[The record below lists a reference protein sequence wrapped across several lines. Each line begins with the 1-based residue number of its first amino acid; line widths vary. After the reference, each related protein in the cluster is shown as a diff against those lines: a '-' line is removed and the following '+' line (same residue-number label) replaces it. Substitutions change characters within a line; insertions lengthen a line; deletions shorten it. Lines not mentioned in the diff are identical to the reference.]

1 MGRMDEANAVSRAR
15 VLVADDSAAVAR
27 QLRRLLADDFD
38 VVGVVGDGLSL
49 LRAARDAPP
58 EVLVIDVAMPGM
70 DGLQVAETLARECSA
85 CRFVFI
91 TVHAE
96 RALVERAL
104 RLSPCGYVL
113 KPQAG
118 EDLVAAVQSV
128 LAGRAF
134 LSAAL
139 RRETSN

>member
-1 MGRMDEANAVSRAR
+1 MSRAR

-49 LRAARDAPP
+49 LHAARETTPD
-58 EVLVIDVAMPGM
+58 VLVIDVAMPGM
-70 DGLQVAETLARECSA
+70 DGLQVAELLAGEGSA

-91 TVHAE
+91 TVHTE

-104 RLSPCGYVL
+104 RLAPSAYVL
-113 KPQAG
+113 KPEAG
-118 EDLVAAVQSV
+118 DDLVAAVRSV

-134 LSAAL
+134 VSASLHHEAL
-139 RRETSN
+139 Q

>member
-1 MGRMDEANAVSRAR
+1 MSRAR

-70 DGLQVAETLARECSA
+70 DGLQVAETLAREGSA

-91 TVHAE
+91 TVHDE

-104 RLSPCGYVL
+104 RLSPCAYVL

-118 EDLVAAVQSV
+118 EDLVAAVQAV
-128 LAGRAF
+128 LAGRPF
-134 LSAAL
+134 LSASL
-139 RRETSN
+139 RREALQ

>member
-1 MGRMDEANAVSRAR
+1 MSRAR

-27 QLRRLLADDFD
+27 QWRRLLADDFD

-70 DGLQVAETLARECSA
+70 DGLQVAETLAGEGSP

-96 RALVERAL
+96 RALVDRAL
-104 RLSPCGYVL
+104 RLAPCAYVL
-113 KPQAG
+113 KPEAG
-118 EDLVAAVQSV
+118 DDLVAAVQAV

-134 LSAAL
+134 LSASL
-139 RRETSN
+139 RREALQ